1 MTILM
6 LAATTAAETAHATGT
21 MLEALA
27 VMLGAALLS
36 VLVFR
41 KLGLGATLGYIVG
54 GVIIG
59 PQVLDLVGEPE
70 RLASIS
76 ELGIAL
82 LLFII
87 GLELNPSRL
96 WRLRKDI
103 FGLGFAQVTICG
115 LALSGFIYLALGIS
129 PESSLALGLSLALS
143 STAQVLPMLRADGLL
158 NTPRGER
165 AFSVLLFQDLS
176 IVPLITIIAA
186 MSRVPP
192 DPSAPTGWMLAL
204 YTVLAVAG
212 LVLAGR
218 FLLNPMFRLIGRFAE
233 QELFIVA
240 GLFTVISAAALMH
253 LLGLSVALGAFVAG
267 VMLAESPYRHEIES
281 DVEPFR
287 SILIGLFFM
296 AVGMMLDLRVIAER
310 PLFVIGIA
318 AAVIV
323 IKGMI
328 VAALAK
334 LFGNDWR
341 RSIRLGLLLSQAG
354 EFGFVLFAQAAAARL
369 ILPEAA
375 SLFGAVVTLSMA
387 STPFL
392 MRLTDWLDR
401 RAVTR
406 DDMDGPEKSPE
417 TPVIVVGYGR
427 FGQTVSQMLM
437 AKKVGV
443 TLIDKKPQQIEL
455 SEEFGTKVYFG
466 DGTRV
471 DLLRTAGASDARA
484 IIFCN
489 DNDDGALSHEA
500 LSKILDAFPQASVMV
515 RAFDRRHLLS
525 LNSLDLAY
533 AQREMFD
540 SAVKM
545 GRQALKQVGFDR
557 EIIDRVEREY
567 RGRDCE
573 RLERQS
579 ATGDLHAGEERA
591 FGPNTS
597 MADEFRE
604 RGRGSPRQ
612 RTDRSSGRRR
622 PGRSRAQGQGLARR
636 QRSSCPLSS
645 TRSAFVDP
653 RRCRRSGLE
662 ARPR

>member
-1 MTILM
+1 MTHYLV
-6 LAATTAAETAHATGT
+6 AAATAAETAHATGT

-41 KLGLGATLGYIVG
+41 KLGLGATLGYITAGIV
-54 GVIIG
+54 IG
-59 PQVLDLVGEPE
+59 PQILDLVGEPE

-76 ELGIAL
+76 EIGIAL

-103 FGLGFAQVTICG
+103 FGLGFAQVAICG
-115 LALSGFIYLALGIS
+115 LALSGFIHVALGIS

-143 STAQVLPMLRADGLL
+143 STAQVLPMLRSEGLL

-165 AFSVLLFQDLS
+165 AFSILLFQDLS

-186 MSRVPP
+186 LSRVAP
-192 DPSAPTGWMLAL
+192 DPSSPTGWTLAL
-204 YTVLAVAG
+204 YTVLAVIG

-240 GLFTVISAAALMH
+240 GLFTVIAASALMH

-310 PLFVIGIA
+310 PLFVLGIA
-318 AAVIV
+318 TAVIV
-323 IKGMI
+323 IKGLI
-328 VAALAK
+328 ISALAR

-354 EFGFVLFAQAAAARL
+354 EFGFVLFAQAAAAQL

-387 STPFL
+387 STPL
-392 MRLTDWLDR
+392 LIRLTDWLDR
-401 RAVTR
+401 RAVDR
-406 DDMDGPEKSPE
+406 DKMDGPELSPD

-427 FGQTVSQMLM
+427 FGQTVAQMLM
-437 AKKVGV
+437 AKNVAV
-443 TLIDKKPQQIEL
+443 TLIDKKPRQIEL

-471 DLLRTAGASDARA
+471 DLLRTAGAGDARA

-489 DNDDGALSHEA
+489 DNVDGSLTREA
-500 LSKILDAFPQASVMV
+500 LAKILVSFPQASVMV

-525 LNSLDLAY
+525 LDSLDLAY

-545 GRQALKQVGFDR
+545 GRQALNQVGFDSD
-557 EIIDRVEREY
+557 EIEKVEREY
-567 RGRDCE
+567 RARDCE

-579 ATGDLHAGEERA
+579 ATGDLHAGQERS
-591 FGPNTS
+591 FGHNRS
-597 MADEFRE
+597 LADAPPRD
-604 RGRGSPRQ
+604 GSGGSQ
-612 RTDRSSGRRR
+612 KEIGDDG
-622 PGRSRAQGQGLARR
+622 
-636 QRSSCPLSS
+636 PLD
-645 TRSAFVDP
+645 TAIDEGPADP
-653 RRCRRSGLE
+653 AHQHKG
-662 ARPR
+662 